1 MEIATL
7 VAELGGR
14 EITIVKVKSNYGYLP
29 SADVVVERGRIAY
42 GLAYPKD
49 SDWLTAACDFHLDGG
64 WGEGWSDE
72 GMMITAGQ
80 RFRRAFPGN
89 AASPTI
95 WHVVC

>member
-7 VAELGGR
+7 VEELSKT
-14 EITIVKVKSNYGYLP
+14 EITIVKVQSNYGYLP

-42 GLAYPKD
+42 GLAYPLD
-49 SDWLTAACDFHLDGG
+49 SDWLTAARDFHLEGG

-72 GMMITAGQ
+72 GMTITAGQ

-89 AASPTI
+89 AANPTI
-95 WHVVC
+95 WHVEC